1 VDNFHLSS
9 NKNQKSIDKIKKRR
23 REDTHYHTITNQ
35 EEMTKKKSSSELQR
49 ELDQY
54 RSEHSG
60 VLQRAKCAYKEADR
74 ARKFFKKYKD
84 KASSHIDYDLYKRMA
99 NRPKDLIAIHK
110 KIMNLESKI
119 RKKRKQESLAV
130 SQQSSTSDADAA
142 DMPTENRN
150 RGRVEQEVQ
159 QRNEANDYEY
169 EQVVRR
175 AQQQRYVENSRNF
188 SEASLRS
195 RGLEI
200 CTRSGHLILSR
211 DERMKIK

>member
-1 VDNFHLSS
+1 MDNFHFSSNS
-9 NKNQKSIDKIKKRR
+9 NKNQKSRDKIEKIERRR
-23 REDTHYHTITNQ
+23 REDTHTHNQ
-35 EEMTKKKSSSELQR
+35 EVMTKKKSSSELQR

-54 RSEHSG
+54 RSEHSD

-84 KASSHIDYDLYKRMA
+84 KASSHLDYDLYKRMA

-119 RKKRKQESLAV
+119 RKKRKQESLAA
-130 SQQSSTSDADAA
+130 SSDADT
-142 DMPTENRN
+142 DMPAEN
-150 RGRVEQEVQ
+150 RGRGSSTEQDSV
-159 QRNEANDYEY
+159 Y

-175 AQQQRYVENSRNF
+175 AQQQRHAENSRDF

-211 DERMKIK
+211 DERRRRWAR